1 MTTDLDT
8 LRETIIQLRR
18 ALSSL
23 ETRRA
28 EFVADIPSELL
39 QEFVE
44 TSHQLEKAEQAA
56 RQAAQELAQDVNR
69 IRARIQAKL
78 DEYNRWRTQML
89 DVERTF
95 LTSIVRPGYRLREAV
110 HTRSQLERERKRI
123 QDALDAEGYA
133 DRDELEED
141 IRDVLLAAARPESFE
156 HEEPEDELP
165 PDAARLIAF
174 KDLDADL
181 LAEAFEKEE
190 VVQEFRRIVLP
201 ATHPDTSDTD
211 PEIFLV
217 VREVYKNL
225 DYLLMQAYTVQYR
238 GDIQAEEDREDRL
251 ALLDEMIE
259 QRDAYL
265 SVLERLSKRIARLK
279 DELTAQELEDPE
291 ALRELLAQRSEDIRE
306 RIQKEAE
313 QILALRAEIAALAE
327 RFDRRGGSA

>member
-1 MTTDLDT
+1 MNTDLDT

-18 ALSSL
+18 ELSSL
-23 ETRRA
+23 ESRRA

-39 QEFVE
+39 QEFVN
-44 TSHQLEKAEQAA
+44 TSHQLEKTEQAA
-56 RQAAQELAQDVNR
+56 REAAQELAQDVNR
-69 IRARIQAKL
+69 IRARIQVKL

-89 DVERTF
+89 EVERTF
-95 LTSIVRPGYRLREAV
+95 LTSIIRPGYRLREAV

-141 IRDVLLAAARPESFE
+141 IRDVLLDAARLESFE
-156 HEEPEDELP
+156 REEPDDELP

-190 VVQEFRRIVLP
+190 VVQEFRRVVLP

-217 VREVYKNL
+217 VQEVYKNL

-238 GDIQAEEDREDRL
+238 GEIQADEEREDRL
-251 ALLDEMIE
+251 ALLDEMMALHE
-259 QRDAYL
+259 AYR

-279 DELTAQELEDPE
+279 DDLTAQELEDPE
-291 ALRELLAQRSEDIRE
+291 ALRDLLAQRSEDIRE

-313 QILALRAEIAALAE
+313 QILALREEIAALAE
-327 RFDRRGGSA
+327 RFERQGGSA